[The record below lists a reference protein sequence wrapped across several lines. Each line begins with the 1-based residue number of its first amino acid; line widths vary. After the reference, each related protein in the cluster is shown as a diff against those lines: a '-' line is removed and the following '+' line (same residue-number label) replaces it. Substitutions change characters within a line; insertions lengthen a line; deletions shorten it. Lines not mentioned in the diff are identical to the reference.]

1 MLGAAQR
8 ASAFDAN
15 RRRPGARDPDAELR
29 ENAHSSTTCGSQ
41 AAWRISL
48 TPFAAAAASSRRLV
62 PVTDASYR

>member
-29 ENAHSSTTCGSQ
+29 EKRAQLDDVRLAGGVANLAD
-41 AAWRISL
+41 A
-48 TPFAAAAASSRRLV
+48 FAAAAASSAVSV